1 MGVVYLAM
9 YVDDCLC
16 MGDNKAIRNAIAK
29 IGNHFKLKI
38 EETLNKDMDRST
50 TYDQED

>member
-38 EETLNKDMDRST
+38 EETLLDYLSCEILFNKD
-50 TYDQED
+50 